1 MFPPF
6 LALLRHVRPNICTE
20 IQCKAE
26 ASHTSIDQTVES
38 QYFHMCTICIFSF
51 ICACWLGLRCA
62 HIHTDRQMASCAFF
76 FILEYWLFGTAIGRS
91 ALHWIRTWWPPQW
104 FLSLI
109 IAELYSPCYKTTVCL
124 LLMNNLDLGWILTV
138 QVQSRF
144 ESIAFNSRVY

>member
-38 QYFHMCTICIFSF
+38 QYFHICTICIFSF

-76 FILEYWLFGTAIGRS
+76 YLGVLIVRHSYRQVNTALNQNLMATSVVSLANYCRALFTLLQDNGVPAFDEQLRSGVNSNGTS
-91 ALHWIRTWWPPQW
+91 AVKIWEHC
-104 FLSLI
+104 F
-109 IAELYSPCYKTTVCL
+109 
-124 LLMNNLDLGWILTV
+124 
-138 QVQSRF
+138 
-144 ESIAFNSRVY
+144 

>member
-76 FILEYWLFGTAIGRS
+76 YLGVLIVRHSYRQVNTALNQNLMATSVVSLANYCRALFTLLQDNSVPAFDEQLRSGVNSNGTS
-91 ALHWIRTWWPPQW
+91 AVKI
-104 FLSLI
+104 
-109 IAELYSPCYKTTVCL
+109 
-124 LLMNNLDLGWILTV
+124 
-138 QVQSRF
+138 
-144 ESIAFNSRVY
+144 